1 MTTEYITRTKLIA
14 GEGMVLTNGTNY
26 GKIIFLSDTE
36 SSYNYHEIPESEY
49 EEILKKEELAHQEQL

>member
-14 GEGMVLTNGTNY
+14 GEEMVLTNGTNY

-36 SSYNYHEIPESEY
+36 SSYNYYEIPQSEY
-49 EEILKKEELAHQEQL
+49 ERIMAEQEKANEII